1 MSEDDQK
8 NQNDSM
14 ESSEEEED
22 ESSFGPEALGLHRVG
37 TELPKKKKLSPLQK
51 LNARGRPARIRKKN
65 SKYDDEMEEALKS
78 PTKGSPMKKGL
89 SKTPISTPIKQAPK
103 STGKKRP
110 KGENEEDSDENDG
123 DESGGSTSG
132 KSTNV
137 VSRAQ
142 KKTPKKKLL
151 KTTTVTE
158 SMNINNIDKKACQRI
173 GLRLRNL
180 LKLPKAH
187 KFVMYEFFYSNID
200 RAIFLGSN
208 DFEMCLAET
217 FPRLKTRMMTRIE
230 WNKIRRTLGK
240 PRRCSSKFFEE
251 ERIELERKRQKI
263 RLLQSR
269 KTGDSSF
276 VCDLP
281 PHIPIPFTIGTKVT
295 ARLRTP
301 QDGLFTGTIDGLVH
315 KSHSYRIVFERQ
327 GIGSQ
332 EIPDYEVMSTEF
344 SDTLDVNKLTK
355 EFISRPD
362 VSYYMVSPL
371 KPTGAFSSFGNHGVH
386 FRRGDPMLSSSSLAG
401 VSNSF
406 IKLEGY
412 QRPKLPN
419 LVLPTTGSIGGYP
432 IKLLETMVLVRK
444 TLETKHLQLLKIRR
458 MNVEAEVVKS
468 FGDNA
473 PEDFQKKYAT
483 LLVEMERINR
493 DLADYLNILHAQT
506 DDFITDKEEFET
518 ITPTYLREKCRDL
531 AMQTFAKNN
540 NNAIQDD
547 AMVKLI
553 GNLTTIMWVT
563 SNLKN
568 DQYTN
573 VEEVLSSC
581 LIETAKSLDPE
592 NQGLFEK
599 NVESHI
605 NQIQI
610 GIFDEANN
618 QQQQFESHHHQHEHG
633 QDEEEDEDHE
643 EHDQDQAQEIEI
655 LDEEIVEDDGES
667 YGEVLGM

>member
-1 MSEDDQK
+1 MSEDDAKMK
-8 NQNDSM
+8 NDDSY
-14 ESSEEEED
+14 ESSEEEIED
-22 ESSFGPEALGLHRVG
+22 ESFGPAALGLHRVG
-37 TELPKKKKLSPLQK
+37 TELPKKKKGSPLQK

-65 SKYDDEMEEALKS
+65 SKYDDELEEAKT
-78 PTKGSPMKKGL
+78 PTKGSPTKKQVV
-89 SKTPISTPIKQAPK
+89 KTPVSSPAKPLIK
-103 STGKKRP
+103 STKKNLMGKGKHDDSD
-110 KGENEEDSDENDG
+110 NEQHDEDSS
-123 DESGGSTSG
+123 ESV
-132 KSTNV
+132 KSANLLAKSV
-137 VSRAQ
+137 KRSS
-142 KKTPKKKLL
+142 KKKVL
-151 KTTTVTE
+151 KTTTTYTE
-158 SMNINNIDKKACQRI
+158 SLNMNNIDKKACQRI

-200 RAIFLGSN
+200 RAIFLGTN
-208 DFEMCLAET
+208 DFEVCLVDM

-230 WNKIRRTLGK
+230 WNKIRRTFGK
-240 PRRCSSKFFEE
+240 PRRCSAKFFEE

-281 PHIPIPFTIGTKVT
+281 PEIPVPFTIGTKVT
-295 ARLRTP
+295 ARLRKP

-332 EIPDYEVMSTEF
+332 EIPDYEVMASEF
-344 SDTLDVNKLTK
+344 ADTLNLNKLTK
-355 EFISRPD
+355 DFINRPD
-362 VSYYMVSPL
+362 ISYYMVSPL
-371 KPTGAFSSFGNHGVH
+371 KATGAYSSFAGHHVNTFH
-386 FRRGDPMLSSSSLAG
+386 RSDPMLSSSS
-401 VSNSF
+401 SY

-412 QRPKLPN
+412 QKPKLPT

-458 MNVEAEVVKS
+458 LNVEAEVVKS

-483 LLVEMERINR
+483 LLLEMERINR
-493 DLADYLNILHAQT
+493 DLADYMNILQAQT
-506 DDFITDKEEFET
+506 DLFITDPEELQT

-547 AMVKLI
+547 TMIKLI
-553 GNLTTIMWVT
+553 GNLATIMWIT

-568 DQYTN
+568 EQYAN
-573 VEEVLSSC
+573 VEEVLSGC
-581 LIETAKSLDPE
+581 LIETSKSLDPE
-592 NQGLFEK
+592 NRSIFERS
-599 NVESHI
+599 VQSHI
-605 NQIQI
+605 HQIQI
-610 GIFDEANN
+610 GIFDENSN
-618 QQQQFESHHHQHEHG
+618 QPQP
-633 QDEEEDEDHE
+633 
-643 EHDQDQAQEIEI
+643 QEIEV
-655 LDEEIVEDDGES
+655 LEED
-667 YGEVLGM
+667 YVLGI